1 MDKDRNFY
9 FLEMNTRLQVE
20 HPVTELCCGIDLV
33 RAQIMVAQGEP
44 LPWKQEDIERRGH
57 SMEARIYAEDPNQN
71 FMPCPGMIDELVFP
85 NWPGLRVDCG
95 VRSGYEVSRYYDPM
109 IAKVVVWGEDREQ
122 ARLRLRQALTETAVK
137 GITTNTAFLRD
148 LLDFEPFVSG
158 DYHTGSCA
166 VALEK
171 EAPEVSSEIQDMAV
185 AAAAIQTLL
194 RDQKKSR
201 ENSGGSGKGSGSRWR
216 SMDWRR
222 GGV

>member
-1 MDKDRNFY
+1 
-9 FLEMNTRLQVE
+9 MNTRLQVE

-122 ARLRLRQALTETAVK
+122 ASASFATSAHGNCGQRDYNEQQLFCVTYWILNPLFPA
-137 GITTNTAFLRD
+137 ITTPEVARWPWNKKHRK
-148 LLDFEPFVSG
+148 VSEIPG
-158 DYHTGSCA
+158 YGSCG
-166 VALEK
+166 
-171 EAPEVSSEIQDMAV
+171 SRHSN
-185 AAAAIQTLL
+185 AAA
-194 RDQKKSR
+194 
-201 ENSGGSGKGSGSRWR
+201 
-216 SMDWRR
+216 
-222 GGV
+222 